1 MASAVTTHASALAD
15 CVHQILTGRRVGACE
30 CVGKSRIGGG
40 GAAVIG
46 WQRQKWEA
54 AGGRVAGATT
64 GSLGVGCESAL
75 PAATCHCVSG
85 RLVVRAESVK
95 LKLRCLSDLCNFTSG
110 HSRCQAM
117 RRVCVHGK
125 KAAQHMFGLLPDC
138 HMWFTHGDRI
148 GLYPNTQYRPD
159 RAVEKVSRLKT

>member
-1 MASAVTTHASALAD
+1 MHQLHCPVSSVVAVAFWKLSERSSLQLGIARVDSSGCVELARGD
-15 CVHQILTGRRVGACE
+15 DGVCSDNACE
-30 CVGKSRIGGG
+30 RISRLCAPDINRAASRSLRVCGQESRIGGG
-40 GAAVIG
+40 SAAVVG

-64 GSLGVGCESAL
+64 GSLDVGCESAL

-117 RRVCVHGK
+117 R
-125 KAAQHMFGLLPDC
+125 
-138 HMWFTHGDRI
+138 
-148 GLYPNTQYRPD
+148 
-159 RAVEKVSRLKT
+159 